1 MTENN
6 GREAAKDNDLFFTC
20 SLIDYIAR
28 KTQNTRADVVNMLGA
43 EKVEKIYD
51 LADIYHSDNIER
63 VSDDFIREAGI
74 RNGEF
79 DNVKECN
86 YAIPSHWDIGNQLGK
101 ERLEKIYDLADVYHC
116 DNIERV
122 SDDFIEEAQIGI
134 GTFDNVGECKYSIP
148 SHWDI
153 GKVYKRLIKA
163 VAEHEKIGII
173 EALFKVY
180 NSFLSTKIDDY
191 NSSMYYENP
200 AYLLECYL
208 ESRVI

>member
-86 YAIPSHWDIGNQLGK
+86 YAIPSHWDIG
-101 ERLEKIYDLADVYHC
+101 
-116 DNIERV
+116 
-122 SDDFIEEAQIGI
+122 
-134 GTFDNVGECKYSIP
+134 
-148 SHWDI
+148 
-153 GKVYKRLIKA
+153 KVYKRLIKA
-163 VAEHEKIGII
+163 VAEYEKIDVIDALI
-173 EALFKVY
+173 EVY
-180 NSFLSTKIDDY
+180 NSFLSDKIDDY

-200 AYLLECYL
+200 SYLSECYF
-208 ESRVI
+208 ENKVI